1 MLADKVAI
9 VTGSVRGIG
18 KEVAMLYAKHGAKV
32 VINYTSHG
40 RGQEA
45 KKVVDEIE
53 ASGGTAVAVCADVS
67 QFEEAKAL
75 ISKTVEHFGK
85 LDILVNNAGITKD
98 MLILRMTEEEFD
110 RVIAVNLKGVFNC
123 TKHASRVMLKAG
135 GSIINMT
142 SVVGITG
149 NVGQANYAASK
160 AGVIGFTKSVAREFA
175 QKNVRVNAIAPGFIV
190 TDMTDSLADSIKESV
205 TSSIPM
211 KRFGSAK
218 DVANAALFLGSE
230 LSSYITGEIIKV
242 DGGMAM

>member
-1 MLADKVAI
+1 
-9 VTGSVRGIG
+9 
-18 KEVAMLYAKHGAKV
+18 
-32 VINYTSHG
+32 
-40 RGQEA
+40 
-45 KKVVDEIE
+45 
-53 ASGGTAVAVCADVS
+53 
-67 QFEEAKAL
+67 
-75 ISKTVEHFGK
+75 
-85 LDILVNNAGITKD
+85 